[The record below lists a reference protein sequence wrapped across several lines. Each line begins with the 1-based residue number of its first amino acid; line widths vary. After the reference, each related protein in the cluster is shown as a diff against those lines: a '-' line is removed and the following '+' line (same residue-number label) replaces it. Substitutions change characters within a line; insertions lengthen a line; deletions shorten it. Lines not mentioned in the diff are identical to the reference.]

1 MHMLRMFYDHELTER
16 YKLQN
21 EEKLLLSF
29 SFLYTKDKIN
39 VNRKTG
45 LRIYCAG
52 LFAEKEV
59 KFWIREYW
67 EKIWICIK
75 FTVLMRKF
83 QLKRQQVR

>member
-1 MHMLRMFYDHELTER
+1 MRVLRILYDYELTER

-45 LRIYCAG
+45 LHI
-52 LFAEKEV
+52 FAQA
-59 KFWIREYW
+59 
-67 EKIWICIK
+67 CS
-75 FTVLMRKF
+75 RK
-83 QLKRQQVR
+83 KR